1 VPLNHGAERS
11 HSARKFDKYA
21 RRVGLLMLGAAAL
34 LLLGACHS
42 RRSPAT
48 LGEDAVVVI
57 LPREPE
63 QLDPRFVGDAYG
75 FKVTRLLHASLVRI
89 DPFSLEPLPDLA
101 ERVSIESPT
110 TYRVHLRA
118 GLAFS
123 DGTALDADD
132 VVATFH
138 GLVDPRVKSRLMST
152 FARVKRV
159 SAAGPREVV
168 FELDAPHATF
178 ITDLEVPILRAEDA
192 LRPPGPGLLPI
203 GAGAY
208 VLAARETGMLLLR
221 PNPRYHGE
229 PSGQGGPGS
238 AAQPGARPPL
248 KLLVIHDDN
257 TRALRMLAGAGDLA
271 LNTIPPLLLPL
282 FERPDFRIQSERG
295 AGTTYIGVNLEHRAL
310 SDVRVRRAIA
320 HAIDRERLIA
330 HKLFGR
336 ARLAS
341 SWIADS
347 HWAYAADTPR
357 YGYDPV
363 LARALLEQAGFKPGP
378 DGYRLALTLRTSSDR
393 AVISIARALSSMLR
407 DVGIDLEVR
416 PSEGATLLA
425 DLARGRFELTYLQ
438 SPDVV
443 EPHVLS
449 WFFQSDRI
457 PERGKREGSNRW
469 RLRSPELD
477 RVLELGRA
485 NTERAVRIAAYHRAQ
500 HLLARDLPVIP
511 LWHDDV
517 VAVTS
522 ARLRHFR
529 VPRDARL
536 GTLVGATASQ
546 STP

>member
-1 VPLNHGAERS
+1 VPLKHEPERS
-11 HSARKFDKYA
+11 HSAHKFEKYA
-21 RRVGLLMLGAAAL
+21 RCRRAAAWAL
-34 LLLGACHS
+34 ACVWALTMVGCRA
-42 RRSPAT
+42 RRSAASDPN
-48 LGEDAVVVI
+48 AVVVI

-75 FKVTRLLHASLVRI
+75 LKVTRLLHASLVRI
-89 DPFSLEPLPDLA
+89 NPFTLEPTPDLA
-101 ERVSIESPT
+101 ESVSVESPT
-110 TYRVHLRA
+110 RYRVRLRA
-118 GLAFS
+118 GLMFS
-123 DGTALDADD
+123 DGSTLDAQD
-132 VVATFH
+132 VIATFR
-138 GLVDPRVKSRLMST
+138 GLVDPQVKSRFMST
-152 FARVKRV
+152 FARVKKV
-159 SAAGPREVV
+159 AAEGPRDVV

-178 ITDLEVPILRAEDA
+178 VTDLEIPILRAEDA
-192 LRPPGPGLLPI
+192 LRPPAPGLLPI

-208 VLAARETGMLLLR
+208 VLAARETGLLLLR
-221 PNPRYHGE
+221 ANARYY
-229 PSGQGGPGS
+229 
-238 AAQPGARPPL
+238 ARPVAHPEL

-282 FERPDFRIQSERG
+282 FDRPEFRIQSEPG
-295 AGTTYIGVNLEHRAL
+295 VGTTYIGINMEQPAL
-310 SDVRVRRAIA
+310 ADLRVRRAIA
-320 HAIDRERLIA
+320 HAIDRKRLIA
-330 HKLFGR
+330 YKLFGR

-347 HWAYAADTPR
+347 HWAYAADTPS
-357 YGYDPV
+357 YDYDP
-363 LARALLEQAGFKPGP
+363 ARARVLLEQAGLKPGA
-378 DGYRLALTLRTSSDR
+378 DGFRLALTLRTSSDR
-393 AVISIARALSSMLR
+393 GVISIARALSSMLR
-407 DVGIDLEVR
+407 DVGIDLDVR

-457 PERGKREGSNRW
+457 PEKGKREGANRW

-477 RVLELGRA
+477 EVLERGRA
-485 NTERAVRIAAYHRAQ
+485 NTDRATRVAAYHQAQ

-522 ARLRHFR
+522 RQLSDFR

-536 GTLVGATASQ
+536 GTLVGATAGGL
-546 STP
+546 TP